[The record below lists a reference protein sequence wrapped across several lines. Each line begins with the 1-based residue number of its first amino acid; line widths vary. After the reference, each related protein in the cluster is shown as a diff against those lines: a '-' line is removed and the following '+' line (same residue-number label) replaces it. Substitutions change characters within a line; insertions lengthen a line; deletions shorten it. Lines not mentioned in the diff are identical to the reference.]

1 MENKGAAPAVAA
13 AQENREAAPAPATS
27 CFKGTVA
34 EDATFVEVA
43 KEQYRQFK
51 EAPMEEH
58 WSCIKN
64 KVLSVFGEPPSVFG
78 GPKDNKASSVESQ

>member
-1 MENKGAAPAVAA
+1 MENKGEAPAAAAPA
-13 AQENREAAPAPATS
+13 ECFRRAT
-27 CFKGTVA
+27 VP
-34 EDATFVEVA
+34 EDATFVDLA
-43 KEQYRQFK
+43 KEQYKQFK

-78 GPKDNKASSVESQ
+78 GPKDNKASSVQSQ

>member
-1 MENKGAAPAVAA
+1 MENKGAAPAAA
-13 AQENREAAPAPATS
+13 AQENNKEEAPAT
-27 CFKGTVA
+27 CFKRATVG

-43 KEQYRQFK
+43 KEQYKQFK

-64 KVLSVFGEPPSVFG
+64 KVLSVFSDFG
-78 GPKDNKASSVESQ
+78 GPKDNNTPSVESQ